1 MAYHDFSLFI
11 PEKDAIKFG
20 TKIGDIDNTK
30 ELDVSVLP
38 MAVTIKLIEMYEGMT
53 VENRQIPTRDEKVR
67 ILVVA
72 CLKEHPEV
80 DEAWVRDNVPDIQ
93 LDAVSSYILKKLGE
107 QVKQLKSLRV
117 PEVLKKD
124 ETDEKTGDGS
134 KNS

>member
-1 MAYHDFSLFI
+1 MVYHDFSLFI

-20 TKIGDIDNTK
+20 TKVGDIDNTK

-38 MAVTIKLIEMYEGMT
+38 MAVTIQLIELYEGMT
-53 VENRQIPTRDEKVR
+53 TENRQIPTREEKVR
-67 ILVVA
+67 ILMAA

-80 DEAWVRDNVPDIQ
+80 DEVWVRDNVPDIQ
-93 LDAVSSYILKKLGE
+93 LDTVSSYILKKLME

-117 PEVLKKD
+117 PEVLKNEGQDAQK
-124 ETDEKTGDGS
+124 GDGS